1 MPKKTETPEFVQ
13 NINVQAAYKEGQF
26 DAYSDALAM
35 LDEVLEY
42 AVNPTTVDREQIV
55 VVMERLRGAKVEVE
69 A

>member
-1 MPKKTETPEFVQ
+1 MPKKTDMPEFVANLNLQ
-13 NINVQAAYKEGQF
+13 NAYKNGQF

-42 AVNPTTVDREQIV
+42 SVNPTTVDREQIV
-55 VVMERLRGAKVEVE
+55 VVMERIRGAKVEVE